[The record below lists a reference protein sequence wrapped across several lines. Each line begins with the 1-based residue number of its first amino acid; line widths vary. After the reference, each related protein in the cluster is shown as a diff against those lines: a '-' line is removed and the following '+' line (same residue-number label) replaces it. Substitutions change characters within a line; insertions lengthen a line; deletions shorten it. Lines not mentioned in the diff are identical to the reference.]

1 MKPSTSFRKYEK
13 HIYWWESR
21 RDKGVY
27 DAVNNGFSRSTGDI
41 TGWLNASDLLHTNGL
56 FVVGSVCASLRAVDW
71 LTGGPTRLY
80 SVDALIGAYR
90 FHSDAISARH
100 RAL

>member
-27 DAVNNGFSRSTGDI
+27 DALNGFSRSTGDI

-56 FVVGSVCASLRAVDW
+56 L
-71 LTGGPTRLY
+71 
-80 SVDALIGAYR
+80 
-90 FHSDAISARH
+90 
-100 RAL
+100 